1 VAVCK
6 AMKNCEGAAR
16 CDLEDDPAT
25 WAVQTVSRAAV
36 LCRSVELCCTNC
48 HHDPGRLFRLDL
60 GTMGLRSCFRSCT
73 APYTLIALMQLFQLR
88 AGQPREPKCSHC
100 DPPQR
105 TKLIPRRRFRRKNR
119 VTGLP

>member
-1 VAVCK
+1 
-6 AMKNCEGAAR
+6 MKNCEGAAR

-88 AGQPREPKCSHC
+88 AGRASRAEVFPLRSSPANEV
-100 DPPQR
+100 DPAAQIQTQKPCH
-105 TKLIPRRRFRRKNR
+105 RFA
-119 VTGLP
+119 